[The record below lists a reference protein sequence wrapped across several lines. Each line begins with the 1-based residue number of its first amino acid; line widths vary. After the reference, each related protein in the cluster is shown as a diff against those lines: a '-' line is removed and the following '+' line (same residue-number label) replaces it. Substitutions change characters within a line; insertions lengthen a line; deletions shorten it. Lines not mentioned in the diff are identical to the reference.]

1 MPSPRQRPRALPSP
15 PRRAAGRVPRARGL
29 VLRPPVSVGES
40 VPRREGRDKVTGAAT
55 YLDDLVVPGVL
66 HGRTVRSSVPRGRIR
81 RVTLDPAF
89 DWSGVTVA
97 DHRDI
102 PGENVVALIAG
113 DQPLLAADEIRHAE
127 EPVLLVAHEDPERA
141 EAARR
146 AVTIEVEPLEP
157 VLTVEAALERAA
169 VIHGDDNVMKE
180 ILIERGDVAR
190 GFAEADLVVE
200 ATYRT
205 GHQEQLYIETN
216 AMMAERTPEGGL
228 VVRGSLQ
235 CPYYVH
241 KAIVR
246 AFALPP
252 GRVRVVQTVTGGGF
266 GGKEEYPSMIGGHAA
281 LLAWKSGRPVKI
293 VYDRLEDI
301 AATTKRHPMVAHV
314 RTGVRKDGTLVAH
327 EMDLVMDGG
336 AYVTLSPV
344 VLSRGAIHAGGAY
357 RWPNVRIRARA
368 VATNTP
374 PNGAFRGFGAPQT
387 LFATECHM
395 DLIAG
400 RLGMDPVAFRRRN
413 AVRIGDVTPTGQV
426 LRESVGAVAVLDRT
440 ADMAD
445 WRLRR
450 ARYARENAAAD
461 RLERGGGVAPGG
473 RRRRRGIGISLVLH
487 GAGFTGSGEVMLD
500 SRAAIDLT
508 PAGRPRILTANTE
521 IGQGTITAFSQLV
534 GDALGVPVDFVEVER
549 SDTDRVPDSGPT
561 VASRTVM
568 VVGGLLER
576 CAGAMRERLELF
588 AERPIESATDFTRV
602 ARAFLRER
610 GPLRV
615 ERRYQK
621 PPEIEWDDATYRGDA
636 YAVFSYAA
644 CAVDL
649 EVDLDTG
656 ETFVREVATAQDIG
670 RAIHPVLAEGQVEG
684 GTVQGL
690 GYALLEEVRWKD
702 GGVWNHQLTNYI
714 IPTAVDTPPLRVAFV
729 DDPYSLG
736 PRGAKGVGE
745 LPMDAP
751 APAVVAAIAH
761 ATGLRMSE
769 IPVTPERLLAAL
781 RERERS

>member
-1 MPSPRQRPRALPSP
+1 MSPRRLRAT
-15 PRRAAGRVPRARGL
+15 
-29 VLRPPVSVGES
+29 VLRPPVSVGVS
-40 VPRREGRDKVTGAAT
+40 IPRLEAWDKVTGRAA

-66 HGRTVRSSVPRGRIR
+66 HGRTVRSNVPRGIIR

-89 DWSGVTVA
+89 DWSGVTIA
-97 DHRDI
+97 DHKDI
-102 PGENVVALIAG
+102 PGENLVALIVD
-113 DQPLLAADEIRHAE
+113 DQPLLAANEIRHAE
-127 EPVLLVAHEDPERA
+127 EPILLVAHEDPERA

-146 AVTIEVEPLEP
+146 AVSVEIEPLEA
-157 VLTVEAALERAA
+157 VLTVEEALATKA
-169 VIHGDDNVMKE
+169 VIHGDDNIMKE
-180 ILIERGDVAR
+180 IVIERGDIDR
-190 GFAEADLVVE
+190 GFAESDLVVE

-216 AMMAERTPEGGL
+216 AMMAERTADGGL
-228 VVRGSLQ
+228 KVRGSLQ

-241 KAIVR
+241 KALMRI
-246 AFALPP
+246 FALPA
-252 GRVRVVQTVTGGGF
+252 GRVRVIQTVTGGGF

-301 AATTKRHPMVAHV
+301 AATTKRHPMVARV
-314 RTGVRKDGTLVAH
+314 RSGVMKDGTLVAH

-357 RWPNVRIRARA
+357 RWPHVRIHARA

-400 RLGMDPVAFRRRN
+400 RLGMDPLAFRSKN
-413 AVRIGDVTPTGQV
+413 AVRVGDVTPTGQT
-426 LRESVGAVAVLDRT
+426 LRESVGALDVLERT
-440 ADMAD
+440 GRLAD
-445 WRLRR
+445 WTRRR
-450 ARYARENAAAD
+450 ARYARENAAAEKH
-461 RLERGGGVAPGG
+461 ERAGRVAHGG
-473 RRRRRGIGISLVLH
+473 RRLRRGIGISLALH
-487 GAGFTGSGEVMLD
+487 GAGFTGSGEVELGSVAALEL
-500 SRAAIDLT
+500 SR
-508 PAGRPRILTANTE
+508 AGRPRIFSANTE
-521 IGQGTITAFSQLV
+521 IGQGTVTVFSQLV
-534 GDALGVPVDFVEVER
+534 GDALGVPADFVEFQEP
-549 SDTDRVPDSGPT
+549 DTDLVPDSGPT

-576 CAGAMRERLELF
+576 CAVGMRERLELF
-588 AERPIESATDFTRV
+588 AERPIDGAADFARV
-602 ARAFLRER
+602 AKAFIRER
-610 GPLRV
+610 GDLRV

-621 PPEIEWDDATYRGDA
+621 PPGIEWDDDRYQGDA
-636 YAVFSYAA
+636 YGVFSYAA
-644 CAVDL
+644 CAVEV

-656 ETFVREVATAQDIG
+656 ETSVLGVATAHDIG
-670 RAIHPVLAEGQVEG
+670 RAIHPVLAAGQVEG

-702 GGVWNHQLTNYI
+702 GSVWNHQLTNYI
-714 IPTAVDTPPLRVAFV
+714 IPTAVDTPPIKVAFV
-729 DDPYSLG
+729 DDPYSHG

-745 LPMDAP
+745 LPMDTP

-761 ATGLRMSE
+761 ATGLRMDE
-769 IPVTPERLLAAL
+769 IPVTPERLLRAL
-781 RERERS
+781 RARDGA